1 MEQSGEMGTAMADTV
16 DRWRWRDWLAA
27 VVLFAATAATVLAQ
41 NARVGVMWDIS
52 YLLDSSWRFSLGQ
65 VPYRDLPF
73 VHAPLTF
80 LVQAAIIRIG
90 GRVFF
95 HHVLYAAGVA
105 GLGTVIAW
113 RIALRTLRGRLQGA
127 WAASVLLAAP
137 LAVLGIYGI
146 FPMPFYD
153 CDCIF
158 LVLVAAWLLQRVLA
172 GSDDW
177 RWGCAA
183 GVVAV
188 LTVFCKQNI
197 GVPFLLAVCGGVAA
211 LLVLRRGAWRAGWM
225 VLSGAAA
232 AGAAGLVVLQTTVGF
247 RNYYF
252 WTVTFAGRQ
261 RLPGLGEMLAVYRE
275 PSLLWVLPCVA
286 AGAALWRS
294 RMATG
299 VWVRGVA
306 VALLAAPFVPPLLS
320 LLLTTDAD
328 DRASSLLA
336 LWPPLLVAA
345 AGLTV
350 WRLASGAK
358 ARSRAGSNVRAEAR
372 TYLRS
377 KSEDKDSA
385 FGEDKDSAT
394 GFQQEKGR
402 PEMGWL
408 LPLALLAAIHGTL
421 LSQQLWGST
430 YALWPLFVLLLAE
443 LVAALGDRI
452 AYGVRVGS
460 LGLAVLAAFAGGV
473 LLVCGGFYT
482 FSENRLTYAQV
493 SDGPLVRSTTPA
505 LAGMTVRG
513 PYLPAFEQLLD
524 FAAREIPRDDGL
536 LLLPG
541 EDPFY
546 YATGRTPRFP
556 VLLLDRT
563 CDPYSPEELV
573 EQVRRH
579 NIRWLIVKRRLQLT
593 DQVLPAPEET
603 MVLLLRE
610 FALERRL
617 DGYEVY
623 RRR

>member
-16 DRWRWRDWLAA
+16 DRWRWRDWVAA

-52 YLLDSSWRFSLGQ
+52 YLLDSSWRFSLAATTGQ
-65 VPYRDLPF
+65 LPYRDLPF

-113 RIALRTLRGRLQGA
+113 RIALRTLRGRLRGA
-127 WAASVLLAAP
+127 WAASVLLVAP

-158 LVLVAAWLLQRVLA
+158 LVLVAAWLLQRVVA
-172 GSDDW
+172 GEA
-177 RWGCAA
+177 RWAFA
-183 GVVAV
+183 TGVVAV

-197 GVPFLLAVCGGVAA
+197 GVPFVLAVCVGVGA

-225 VLSGAAA
+225 VLAGAAA
-232 AGAAGLVVLQTTVGF
+232 ALAAALLLLQATVGL
-247 RNYYF
+247 RNYYY

-286 AGAALWRS
+286 TGAALWRS
-294 RMATG
+294 RLATG
-299 VWVRGVA
+299 VWVRA
-306 VALLAAPFVPPLLS
+306 VGLALLAAPFLPPLLS
-320 LLLTTDAD
+320 LVLTTDAD

-336 LWPPLLVAA
+336 LWPALLVAA
-345 AGLTV
+345 AALTL
-350 WRLASGAK
+350 WRALRG
-358 ARSRAGSNVRAEAR
+358 RGERA
-372 TYLRS
+372 
-377 KSEDKDSA
+377 
-385 FGEDKDSAT
+385 
-394 GFQQEKGR
+394 
-402 PEMGWL
+402 GWL

-443 LVAALGDRI
+443 LVAALDDRS
-452 AYGVRVGS
+452 AHGVRVGS
-460 LGLAVLAAFAGGV
+460 RGLIFLAAFVGGV

-493 SDGPLVRSTTPA
+493 SDGLLVRATTPA

-513 PYLPAFEQLLD
+513 PYLPTFEQLLD
-524 FAAREIPRDDGL
+524 FAAREIPREDGL

-563 CDPYSPEELV
+563 CDPYSPQELV
-573 EQVRRH
+573 ELVRSRK
-579 NIRWLIVKRRLQLT
+579 IRWLIVKRRLQLT
-593 DQVLPAPEET
+593 DQVLPEPEET
-603 MVLLLRE
+603 MELLLRE
-610 FALERRL
+610 FSLDQRL
-617 DGYEVY
+617 DGYDVY